1 MPRDNKKPVSVKTDD
16 VRAGAAGHNVRM
28 VLVASL
34 VGAILLLILIAT
46 LTLH

>member
-1 MPRDNKKPVSVKTDD
+1 MPSDDKKPVTVKTDG

-28 VLVASL
+28 VLVGSL
-34 VGAILLLILIAT
+34 VAAILLLILIAT